1 MSIVIITGT
10 GTDIGKTIATAAIAG
25 LLRSCGRE
33 VVVVKPAQTGFPGT
47 GSVLGRGGDL
57 EDVERLTGITELH
70 GFARYPEPMAPL
82 AAARRAGLPALRLDD
97 AAERIRALD
106 RPGRTVLVEG
116 AGGLLVRLGAGGVGC
131 ADASACGAT
140 DGPASAAD
148 GEGERREWGL
158 PDLAAELPGAKT
170 VVVTS
175 LGLGSLNTAELTVE
189 VAEGRGM
196 DVIGLIGG
204 SLPAGSLP
212 GQQAGSGAG
221 TGRMEPDPIVATNL
235 EDLPHLT
242 GVDVLGCVPEGSGSM
257 RGEEFLAAA
266 PGWFNESGRSVL
278 VG

>member
-1 MSIVIITGT
+1 MSIVFITGT
-10 GTDIGKTIATAAIAG
+10 GTDIGKTIATAAVAAT
-25 LLRSCGRE
+25 LAAQGRR

-47 GSVLGRGGDL
+47 GGDL
-57 EDVERLTGITELH
+57 DDVARLTGVTDLH
-70 GFARYPEPMAPL
+70 GFVRYPEPMAPL

-204 SLPAGSLP
+204 SLPARHA
-212 GQQAGSGAG
+212 AG
-221 TGRMEPDPIVATNL
+221 EIDPIVATNL

-242 GVDVLGCVPEGSGSM
+242 GVDVLGAVPEGAGAM
-257 RGEEFLAAA
+257 ERERFVAAA
-266 PGWFNESGRSVL
+266 PGWFSESGIRAF

>member
-1 MSIVIITGT
+1 MSIVFITGT

-57 EDVERLTGITELH
+57 DDVERLTGITDLH

-131 ADASACGAT
+131 ADASACGST

-148 GEGERREWGL
+148 GDGERREWGL

-204 SLPAGSLP
+204 SLPARHA
-212 GQQAGSGAG
+212 AG
-221 TGRMEPDPIVATNL
+221 EIDPIVATNL

-242 GVDVLGCVPEGSGSM
+242 GVDVLGAVPEGAGAM
-257 RGEEFLAAA
+257 ERERFVAAA
-266 PGWFNESGRSVL
+266 PGWFSESGMRAL